1 MLRTFLLSCSLIL
14 SLVLFSQ
21 LKPNDDFHKN
31 LPVQNKVDSIGVFRV
46 ANFAPL
52 KYDKIATDIIGD
64 MDLEFSSRGAQI
76 DVYSPGV
83 IENFQYRGET
93 DEMTV
98 LKLEDGK
105 QSLKENVKV
114 FRYIDQ
120 NSNRK
125 SYFYYFS
132 DQNNILY
139 RRVSKSKK
147 SDYVVYYLSPK

>member
-1 MLRTFLLSCSLIL
+1 MLKIFLSSCA
-14 SLVLFSQ
+14 VLLALTVSAQ

-31 LPVQNKVDSIGVFRV
+31 LPTQNKVDSIGVFRV

-52 KYDKIATDIIGD
+52 KYDKIATDIIDD

-83 IENFQYRGET
+83 IENFQYNGET

-98 LKLEDGK
+98 LKLSGGK
-105 QSLKENVKV
+105 QSLVENQKV
-114 FRYIDQ
+114 FRYDDQ

-132 DQNNILY
+132 EQKNILY
-139 RRVSKSKK
+139 RKVSKSKK
-147 SDYVVYYLSPK
+147 SDYVIYYLSGK